1 MKKTTLFLALALAAA
16 PALAAPDAKP
26 DPAKSAQKSSTI
38 SVSAVV
44 DAIDY
49 KTREVTLDTMKGK
62 VTVVVS
68 EDVKNLDKVK
78 KGDTVTVAYHEG
90 LLAEARPA
98 TEAEKA
104 QPLQETV
111 KGSAGGDK
119 PKGGIG
125 YQVKA
130 VTTLVA
136 MDKAKQEM
144 TFKGPRGKVE
154 TIHVEDPKNFDKVKV
169 GDTVVF
175 TYTEAVAVS
184 VTPGAAPAKK

>member
-49 KTREVTLDTMKGK
+49 KTRQVTLDTMKGK
-62 VTVVVS
+62 VDIVVS
-68 EDVKNLDKVK
+68 EDVKNLDKIK

-98 TEAEKA
+98 TDAEKS

-111 KGSAGGDK
+111 VGGTGGDK
-119 PKGGIG
+119 PKAGVG

-130 VTTLVA
+130 VTTVVA
-136 MDKAKQEM
+136 IDKAKQEI

-154 TIHVEDPKNFDKVKV
+154 TIHAEDPKNLDKVKV

-175 TYTEAVAVS
+175 TYTEAIAVS
-184 VTPGAAPAKK
+184 VTPGAPAKK

>member
-1 MKKTTLFLALALAAA
+1 M

-62 VTVVVS
+62 VTVVAS

-111 KGSAGGDK
+111 KGGVGGDK
-119 PKGGIG
+119 PKAGVG

-130 VTTLVA
+130 VTTVVA
-136 MDKAKQEM
+136 IDKAKGDI

-154 TIHVEDPKNFDKVKV
+154 TIHAEDPKNLDKVKV

-175 TYTEAVAVS
+175 TYTEAIAVS
-184 VTPGAAPAKK
+184 VTPGTPAPAKK